1 MLTVPRGPWGLQ
13 TSLFSMAGVL
23 TYPRSPLLPVQMK
36 VKRPPVL
43 QHTER
48 GQRDEGWLPCLPPNH
63 PCPQGHLSAWGQW
76 GPLPAPATFLGSR
89 EALPGPKNIWN
100 RFHGLDSSF
109 PQLEMGLSP
118 SGWEAGGSD
127 LSPAGRT
134 ARRVLPAWPVWTGSR
149 LGWKFSASSG
159 GSSGQ
164 EMEVDQGGPLQAWPS
179 ARGSHMPP

>member
-76 GPLPAPATFLGSR
+76 GPCFGNSFLLGHKRNSEKGVNPLWGSSGR
-89 EALPGPKNIWN
+89 RRWL
-100 RFHGLDSSF
+100 SF
-109 PQLEMGLSP
+109 CPSWRSEVCRLGTCLYSTRSPVTGHRTDLESPRLSP
-118 SGWEAGGSD
+118 GQDPTS
-127 LSPAGRT
+127 
-134 ARRVLPAWPVWTGSR
+134 
-149 LGWKFSASSG
+149 SSG
-159 GSSGQ
+159 G
-164 EMEVDQGGPLQAWPS
+164 GPTGPGFYRCLS
-179 ARGSHMPP
+179 R